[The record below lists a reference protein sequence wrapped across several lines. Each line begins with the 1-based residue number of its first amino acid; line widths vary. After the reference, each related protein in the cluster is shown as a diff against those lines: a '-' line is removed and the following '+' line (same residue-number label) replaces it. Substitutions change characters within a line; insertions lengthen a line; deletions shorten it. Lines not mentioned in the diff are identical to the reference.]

1 MILEPSCSVCDG
13 VCAAR
18 ALYTGAYCSFPITM
32 YAWMYVWI
40 HVCSF
45 TFLTDIYSEHW
56 TNQIPCLE
64 WFKIYFYEL
73 CQCICWYTHSPPRPS
88 FCFSDYLD
96 LCTKAKQFSNSWGS
110 IFPLPIRF
118 HCRAIRL
125 TLTLGGSA
133 MTPRRSA
140 VLCSCHEAGVTKVFF
155 FLQEADCI
163 WDYEYAMTLIS
174 TEAPEQGLTSPHPHF
189 VFLQNWLMNCFIP
202 SVMWS
207 AVVVPQC
214 NESCPFWEDHWLQK
228 LIVRN
233 YFDFVKLCLDGA

>member
-1 MILEPSCSVCDG
+1 MSYVNVYVDIHIHYHDFLFVSLIIWIF
-13 VCAAR
+13 
-18 ALYTGAYCSFPITM
+18 ALKLSSF
-32 YAWMYVWI
+32 
-40 HVCSF
+40 
-45 TFLTDIYSEHW
+45 
-56 TNQIPCLE
+56 
-64 WFKIYFYEL
+64 
-73 CQCICWYTHSPPRPS
+73 R
-88 FCFSDYLD
+88 
-96 LCTKAKQFSNSWGS
+96 
-110 IFPLPIRF
+110 
-118 HCRAIRL
+118 
-125 TLTLGGSA
+125 TLGVAFFSCPSDSIAEHVWLSHLAEVPWHQGGVRCFALA
-133 MTPRRSA
+133 MKP
-140 VLCSCHEAGVTKVFF
+140 GWQKFFF

-207 AVVVPQC
+207 AIVAPQC